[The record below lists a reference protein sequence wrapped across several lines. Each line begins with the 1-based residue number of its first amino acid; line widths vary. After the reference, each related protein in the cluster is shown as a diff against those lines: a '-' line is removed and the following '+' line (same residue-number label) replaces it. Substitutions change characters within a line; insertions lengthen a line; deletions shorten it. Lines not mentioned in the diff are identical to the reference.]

1 LKATPAALTRVIDI
15 SGIRDWSQPMI
26 IARNIG
32 PLADGLRAQGFNWFR
47 ITCPAHEPTRVYM
60 EAWREKPAREG
71 RLNRRAALR
80 VFPPPYRPRKPRRS

>member
-1 LKATPAALTRVIDI
+1 
-15 SGIRDWSQPMI
+15 
-26 IARNIG
+26 
-32 PLADGLRAQGFNWFR
+32 
-47 ITCPAHEPTRVYM
+47 M